1 MIGTRKQIAIWAIS
15 EDDNKQYEVKEHEDK
30 RSKSQN
36 AYMWEI
42 IGKIANIQRLKK
54 DDVYLQMLKDYG
66 QSQIISMLSDIDP
79 KGYLKYY
86 EEIGNGQV
94 KGKDFTHYKVFKGSS
109 EYNSKEMSILI
120 DGVIQEARQ
129 LDIETL
135 TPQQIAG
142 MRLI

>member
-1 MIGTRKQIAIWAIS
+1 MIGTRKQIAIWAIN
-15 EDDNKQYEVKEHEDK
+15 EDDDKQYEVKEHKEK
-30 RSKSQN
+30 RSNSQN

-66 QSQIISMLSDIDP
+66 QSQIISMLSDINP

-86 EEIGNGQV
+86 EEIGKGQV
-94 KGKDFTHYKVFKGSS
+94 KGKYFTHYKVFKGSS

-120 DGVIQEARQ
+120 DGVIQEAKQ

-135 TPQQIAG
+135 TLQQIAG
-142 MRLI
+142 MRIA

>member
-1 MIGTRKQIAIWAIS
+1 MIGTRKQIAIWATK
-15 EDDNKQYEVKEHEDK
+15 EDDNKKYEVKEY
-30 RSKSQN
+30 RGNRTNSQN

-42 IGKIANIQRLKK
+42 VGKIADIQRLKK

-66 QSQIISMLSDIDP
+66 QSQIISMLSEINP
-79 KGYLKYY
+79 EGYLKYY
-86 EEIGNGQV
+86 EEIGKGQV

-120 DGVIQEARQ
+120 DGVIQEAKQ